1 MIKWWSKSSES
12 KAEHIAAN
20 KERDKRVRAH
30 QLHMSNMEKMSAEAE
45 QSMASVESPNAKEG
59 IDQDS
64 LSQVGHEAQKARE
77 FIHGRS
83 KQLKSMRARVR
94 SGRRK
99 ASARGRALGF

>member
-1 MIKWWSKSSES
+1 LIKWWAKSSES

-30 QLHMSNMEKMSAEAE
+30 QLHMQNADKMATEAE
-45 QSMASVESPNAKEG
+45 QSMGVAENVNANEGLNSDALSQLGNEKQKAKEF
-59 IDQDS
+59 
-64 LSQVGHEAQKARE
+64 V
-77 FIHGRS
+77 HGRA
-83 KQLKSMRARVR
+83 KQLKSMRSRVR